1 MTVAAIIGPHLL
13 RRLAPW
19 LVLLVLEA
27 GSQLAL
33 KAGTIGLAPP
43 SFAGAWVVDVVS
55 RPMLWLGVFCYIGAF
70 ATWMLI
76 LARLPLGAAFPAS
89 ALVFVV
95 VLLGSWL
102 VFHEQIAPLQLVGFA
117 LILAG
122 VLLL

>member
-1 MTVAAIIGPHLL
+1 MSAIAMTRPSLI
-13 RRLAPW
+13 RRLLPW
-19 LVLLVLEA
+19 LLLLVLEA

-33 KAGTIGLAPP
+33 KGGTLDLPDPAW
-43 SFAGAWVVDVVS
+43 SWAWVLDMAS
-55 RPMLWLGVFCYIGAF
+55 RPLLWLGALCYIGAF

-89 ALVFVV
+89 ALVFMV

-102 VFHEQIAPLQLVGFA
+102 IFHEHIVPAQMVGFA
-117 LILAG
+117 LILLG